1 MLNLIKKICLNL
13 ETIIHLLKQCV
24 EISQSN
30 QLKNSDLY
38 TDLADDMLSLPGGG
52 ASELL
57 DIQDVMKKLGISEST
72 YYRFVRNGQLKPRK
86 KGRRHYY
93 YLSDLHAQLSE
104 SVRRG
109 RI

>member
-1 MLNLIKKICLNL
+1 MC
-13 ETIIHLLKQCV
+13 
-24 EISQSN
+24 QSN
-30 QLKNSDLY
+30 QFKNMELC
-38 TDLADDMLSLPGGG
+38 AGQGGDMLALSGLG

-93 YLSDLHAQLSE
+93 YLSDLHEQLSE
-104 SVRRG
+104 SFRRG